1 MVVLSSQEFNERFQG
16 RAMFFLPVDVEL
28 VVAAAPE
35 EVLVLGEVVENPAA
49 VALRF

>member
-1 MVVLSSQEFNERFQG
+1 MSAFKAEQC
-16 RAMFFLPVDVEL
+16 FFLPVDVEL